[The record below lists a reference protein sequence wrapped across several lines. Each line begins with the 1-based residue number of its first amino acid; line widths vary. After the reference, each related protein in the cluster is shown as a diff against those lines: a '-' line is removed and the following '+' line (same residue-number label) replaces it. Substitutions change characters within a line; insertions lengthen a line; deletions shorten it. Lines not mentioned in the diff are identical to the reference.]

1 MATHPL
7 RSALVGGTAPE
18 LRRPSDGHRRA
29 AESRGADLKWVTALV
44 SPDTPISDT
53 MRVIDRSGVGV
64 ALVVDADRRLLG
76 VVSDGDIRKALLA
89 GEDVASPTHLTMT
102 KTPVVI
108 GPADLEQEARLTT
121 AVRLLQDRQGRLMPL
136 VSSDGTLVGVRTL
149 DELDR
154 MMRRQTQAARRAE
167 QAARRTVGSVLV
179 IGGAGYL
186 GSVLTRRL
194 LGAGYHVRA
203 FDRLIFGGRREGES
217 LKELLNHPDF
227 ELVRGDV
234 RHIDEAAA
242 ALDGVDACILLAAIV
257 GDPASKA
264 NPRETIGTN
273 LVAAQALAE
282 ACRYQQINRF
292 LYAST
297 CSVYG
302 LGSAVLDESSPLAPV
317 SLYARTK
324 IGSEQGILGL
334 ADQNFAPC
342 CLRLSTL
349 YGPSP
354 RMRYDLVVNTFVLK
368 AFAEHRIV
376 VKGGQQWRPLLHVR
390 DAAHAFQLALEAP
403 IECVRGQTFNVGS
416 DAQNYQIRS
425 LGQLVCDLLP
435 DVEMVVEDGGQD
447 PRDYRVSFAKVERE
461 LRFEAGETV
470 EGAIRD
476 IWDDLANGRVASPS
490 ESRFYNHLVTY

>member
-1 MATHPL
+1 MATHL
-7 RSALVGGTAPE
+7 RSGLARMTTIE
-18 LRRPSDGHRRA
+18 LPRTGEVLHRGPSVRDTN
-29 AESRGADLKWVTALV
+29 LKWLKVLV
-44 SPDTPISDT
+44 SAETTISDT
-53 MRVIDRSGVGV
+53 MRVIDHGGVGF
-64 ALVVDADRRLLG
+64 ALVVDDERRLLG

-89 GEDVASPTHLTMT
+89 GEDVASPTDVAMT
-102 KTPVVI
+102 RTPVVI
-108 GPADLEQEARLTT
+108 SLVDLGQRPRL
-121 AVRLLQDRQGRLMPL
+121 AAVVRLLQERQARFVPVLAA
-136 VSSDGTLVGVRTL
+136 DGTLAGVRSIDALERMLHSPTL
-149 DELDR
+149 G
-154 MMRRQTQAARRAE
+154 TRRAE
-167 QAARRTVGSVLV
+167 QAARRTIGSVLV

-194 LGAGYHVRA
+194 LEAGYHVRA
-203 FDRLIFGGRREGES
+203 FDRLLFGGRREGES
-217 LKELLNHPDF
+217 MKDLLVHPDF
-227 ELVRGDV
+227 ELVRGDL
-234 RHIDEAAA
+234 RHIDEAVA
-242 ALDGVDACILLAAIV
+242 ALDGMDACILLAAIV

-273 LVAAQALAE
+273 LVAAQALAD

-302 LGSAVLDESSPLAPV
+302 LGASVLDETSPLAPV

-324 IGSEQGILGL
+324 IGSEQGILGF

-368 AFAEHRIV
+368 AFTERRIV

-390 DAAHAFQLALEAP
+390 DAARAFHQALEAP

-416 DAQNYQIRS
+416 DAQNYQILT
-425 LGQLVCDLLP
+425 LGKLVCGVLP
-435 DVEMVVEDGGQD
+435 GVELVIEEGGQD
-447 PRDYRVSFAKVERE
+447 PRDYRVSFGKIERDLHFRTQESVE
-461 LRFEAGETV
+461 A
-470 EGAIRD
+470 AIRE
-476 IWDDLANGRVASPS
+476 IWDDLEVGRIVSPS
-490 ESRFYNHLVTY
+490 EPRFYNHLVAY

>member
-1 MATHPL
+1 MATPL
-7 RSALVGGTAPE
+7 RSGLARVTAVELPPSGE
-18 LRRPSDGHRRA
+18 SLRRGA
-29 AESRGADLKWVTALV
+29 LFRGTELKWLKVLV
-44 SPDTPISDT
+44 SAETPISDT
-53 MRVIDRSGVGV
+53 MRVIDHGGVGF
-64 ALVVDADRRLLG
+64 ALVVDGERRLLG
-76 VVSDGDIRKALLA
+76 VVSDGDIRKALRA
-89 GEDVASPTHLTMT
+89 GEDAASPTHVAMT
-102 KTPVVI
+102 KTPVVMTL
-108 GPADLEQEARLTT
+108 ADLEQRQQLAAL
-121 AVRLLQDRQGRLMPL
+121 VRLLQQRHARFVPV
-136 VSSDGTLVGVRTL
+136 VSGDATLVGVRSF
-149 DELDR
+149 DELEGLLQHGTR
-154 MMRRQTQAARRAE
+154 ATRRAD
-167 QAARRTVGSVLV
+167 QAVRRTVGSVLL

-186 GSVLTRRL
+186 GSVLARRL
-194 LGAGYHVRA
+194 LQAGYRVRA
-203 FDRLIFGGRREGES
+203 FDRLLFGGRREGES
-217 LKELLNHPDF
+217 LQPVLAHTDF
-227 ELVRGDV
+227 ELVRGDL
-234 RHIDEAAA
+234 RHIDEAVA
-242 ALDGVDACILLAAIV
+242 ALDGMDACILLAAIV

-302 LGSAVLDESSPLAPV
+302 LGGALLDESSPLAPV

-354 RMRYDLVVNTFVLK
+354 RMRFDLVLNTFVLK

-390 DAAHAFQLALEAP
+390 DAARAFQLALEAP

-416 DAQNYQIRS
+416 DAQNYQILA
-425 LGQLVCDLLP
+425 LGQLVCQLLP
-435 DVEMVVEDGGQD
+435 NVQLVLEDGGQD
-447 PRDYRVSFAKVERE
+447 RRDYRVSFGKIERE
-461 LRFEAGETV
+461 LHFRTRETI
-470 EGAIRD
+470 EGAIRE
-476 IWDDLANGRVASPS
+476 IWTELEEGRIPSPS
-490 ESRFYNHLVTY
+490 EPRFYNHLVAY